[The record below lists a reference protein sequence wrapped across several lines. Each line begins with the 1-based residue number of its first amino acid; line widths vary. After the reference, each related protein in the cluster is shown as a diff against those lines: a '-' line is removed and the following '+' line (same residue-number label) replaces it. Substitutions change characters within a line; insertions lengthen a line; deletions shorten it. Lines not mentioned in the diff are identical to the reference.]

1 MDLSLLP
8 KLRCASSYCGRRN
21 FSEVSDYFFSH
32 FGQKIPAFIALG
44 EQVEDEFLEQVIR
57 QVGGQLFAG
66 QIVLNHLLMTR
77 LPDQGF
83 IHGGFAIN
91 GRLGNV
97 IYFEEARVGLL
108 SIVISI
114 TPSETKMVRFTGQPV
129 GNNWK
134 RSDN

>member
-8 KLRCASSYCGRRN
+8 ELRDKLVAAKN
-21 FSEVSDYFFSH
+21 FSEVSDYFFDH
-32 FGQKIPAFIALG
+32 FGKDPAFIALG

-57 QVGGQLFAG
+57 QVGGQLFPG
-66 QIVLNHLLMTR
+66 KIVLNHLLMTR
-77 LPDQGF
+77 LADYGF

-91 GRLGNV
+91 GHLGNV

-114 TPSETKMVRFTGQPV
+114 QPSETKMVRFTGKPV